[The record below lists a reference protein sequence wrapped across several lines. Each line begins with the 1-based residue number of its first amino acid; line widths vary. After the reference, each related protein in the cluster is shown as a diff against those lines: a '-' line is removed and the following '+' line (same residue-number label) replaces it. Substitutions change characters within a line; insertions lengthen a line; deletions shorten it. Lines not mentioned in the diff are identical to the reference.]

1 MNVREYLC
9 AKYKTVQPGAILAM
23 ECRVFG
29 IPYPL
34 RSGWLDRYGHIEITT
49 EMQTK
54 LIQQLLASKKD
65 SAWAG
70 LRVLVY
76 GVEKV
81 QLRDA
86 ELTLF

>member
-9 AKYKTVQPGAILAM
+9 AKYKTDEPGAILAL
-23 ECRVFG
+23 ECKVFG

-34 RSGWLDRYGHIEITT
+34 RSGWLDRYGDIEITI

-54 LIQQLLASKKD
+54 LVQQLLASKKD

-70 LRVLVY
+70 LRVLAY

-81 QLRDA
+81 QLRDT
-86 ELTLF
+86 EITLL